1 MRRTAARLSSE
12 LGEPQRRLREFD
24 SEWYVDGRKPLGLTE
39 FQALPVPG
47 RISIGSETVNEL
59 EVYPA
64 DGHTRDG
71 IAFWVPWAEVLIC
84 GDYLSP
90 VEIPMISAESGGSL
104 ETYRETL
111 FRFSPLVNRAA
122 TVIPG
127 HGAPITGERALEIL
141 AEDLAYLD
149 ALAAGGDV
157 TLPDGR
163 RSATQKQIHERNRR
177 VSVPLARRA
186 RPTGPEIAKR
196 GTNDVRERSDRE
208 RVDDGSDPDVPAQ
221 RPADREHRQLDAG
234 AHDADLVPSRSP
246 AHHQPVARAGSK
258 ARRRCRRRSR
268 RRSTARHPASARQ
281 RHTSECGVWNT
292 REHRVDRQ
300 ADEDRVADRAQPGT
314 LAQRDPEQRVRRR

>member
-1 MRRTAARLSSE
+1 MRALAVHPDVIVVVSGVWQTTCTAVRSGDEGFLIDSPVLPEELDTLPAVLEQAGFPMSGLLATHGDWDHLLGKLAFPDSSLGVGEATAARLSNE

-24 SEWYVDGRKPLGLTE
+24 SEWYVDGRSPLGLIE

-90 VEIPMISAESGGSL
+90 VEIPMISADHGGSL
-104 ETYRETL
+104 EAYRETL
-111 FRFSPLVNRAA
+111 FRLSPLANRAA

-127 HGAPITGERALEIL
+127 HGTPLTGERALEIL

-163 RSATQKQIHERNRR
+163 RSATQKQIHERNVAS
-177 VSVPLARRA
+177 VSL
-186 RPTGPEIAKR
+186 
-196 GTNDVRERSDRE
+196 
-208 RVDDGSDPDVPAQ
+208 
-221 RPADREHRQLDAG
+221 
-234 AHDADLVPSRSP
+234 
-246 AHHQPVARAGSK
+246 
-258 ARRRCRRRSR
+258 
-268 RRSTARHPASARQ
+268 
-281 RHTSECGVWNT
+281 
-292 REHRVDRQ
+292 
-300 ADEDRVADRAQPGT
+300 
-314 LAQRDPEQRVRRR
+314 